1 VLDVATRVL
10 GAIRREKTAQKRS
23 MRSRVATLSVTAT
36 RALLLDVEAA
46 RGDIVDAGG
55 VDDFVT
61 LEDEESEDLRVDV
74 VLADEA

>member
-1 VLDVATRVL
+1 
-10 GAIRREKTAQKRS
+10 
-23 MRSRVATLSVTAT
+23 MRSRVATLTVTAPRT
-36 RALLLDVEAA
+36 ALLDVEAA

-61 LEDEESEDLRVDV
+61 QEEEEGAALRVDV

>member
-1 VLDVATRVL
+1 
-10 GAIRREKTAQKRS
+10 
-23 MRSRVATLSVTAT
+23 VATLSVTAT